1 MFPGQG
7 SGWVGMG
14 RGLYGVFPV
23 FAEAFDGVCGLLE
36 GELGGVLPVGVG
48 LRDVVFGEVELG
60 SGVGTGVAQAGLFA
74 VGVGLVGLL
83 GSWGVRPDWVVG
95 HSVGEV
101 CAAWVAGVLSLE
113 DACVLVG
120 ARGRLMEGVGA
131 GGVMVA
137 VEASEGEVVPLLGGG
152 VWLGAVNGPRSVV
165 LSGVRGAVE
174 EAVAGFVGLGRRVR
188 WLEVADAFHSGLM
201 DGVLEEFRGVV
212 EGLELSDPVGVGVVS
227 SVSGGVVEAGVMSS
241 PGYWVEQISSAV
253 RFADA
258 VGVVEAAG
266 VVSFVEVGPGSVLSG
281 MVADSVAEG
290 SPAVGVPLLRKGR
303 DEVLSLVEGVG
314 RLHERGVTVDWEA
327 FFAGRGGRRVELPT
341 YAFQRERFWRDSVGG
356 AGGVGGVGHPLLGSV
371 VVLAGSGGVVLSG
384 RLSCATDPWLADH
397 VVAGSVVFP
406 GAGLVEL
413 VVAAGGRVGCG
424 RVEEL
429 ALVAPLVLP
438 ESGGVD
444 VQVIVGAVDGG
455 GRREVSVF
463 GRGEGLGEDEAGWVR
478 YASGVV
484 VEESGEG
491 SGVGVVSGL
500 SEWPPAGAEP
510 VVVEGMY
517 EDLAAEGL
525 SYGPAFQGVRAA
537 WRRGEEMFAE
547 VVLPGSVG
555 AEAGRFGVHPVLL
568 DAALHVVALR
578 GGGLGEV
585 VVPFAWSGVE
595 LFASGASRV
604 RVRVSPVD
612 AGGVRV
618 EIADALGVPVG
629 LVESLV
635 VRSLGEGL
643 VPGVG

>member
-1 MFPGQG
+1 
-7 SGWVGMG
+7 
-14 RGLYGVFPV
+14 
-23 FAEAFDGVCGLLE
+23 
-36 GELGGVLPVGVG
+36 
-48 LRDVVFGEVELG
+48 
-60 SGVGTGVAQAGLFA
+60 
-74 VGVGLVGLL
+74 
-83 GSWGVRPDWVVG
+83 
-95 HSVGEV
+95 
-101 CAAWVAGVLSLE
+101 
-113 DACVLVG
+113 
-120 ARGRLMEGVGA
+120 
-131 GGVMVA
+131 
-137 VEASEGEVVPLLGGG
+137 
-152 VWLGAVNGPRSVV
+152 
-165 LSGVRGAVE
+165 
-174 EAVAGFVGLGRRVR
+174 
-188 WLEVADAFHSGLM
+188 
-201 DGVLEEFRGVV
+201 
-212 EGLELSDPVGVGVVS
+212 
-227 SVSGGVVEAGVMSS
+227 
-241 PGYWVEQISSAV
+241 
-253 RFADA
+253 FADA

-281 MVADSVAEG
+281 MVADSVGEG

-303 DEVLSLVEGVG
+303 DEETSLVTGLAQ
-314 RLHERGVTVDWEA
+314 LHARGVTVDWEA

-500 SEWPPAGAEP
+500 SEWPPVGAEP

-537 WRRGEEMFAE
+537 WRRGEETFAE
-547 VVLPGSVG
+547 IGT
-555 AEAGRFGVHPVLL
+555 EALGRDLNRFTLHPALL
-568 DAALHVVALR
+568 DAALHTLALQDGVGIR
-578 GGGLGEV
+578 L
-585 VVPFAWSGVE
+585 PFTWSGVE
-595 LFASGASRV
+595 LYEGGTGADTLRV
-604 RVRVSPVD
+604 RLRATSADVASVD
-612 AGGVRV
+612 
-618 EIADALGVPVG
+618 IADDMGRPVAS
-629 LVESLV
+629 VESLV

-643 VPGVG
+643 VSGVGSGVDGLFGVEWVRV

>member
-1 MFPGQG
+1 
-7 SGWVGMG
+7 
-14 RGLYGVFPV
+14 
-23 FAEAFDGVCGLLE
+23 
-36 GELGGVLPVGVG
+36 
-48 LRDVVFGEVELG
+48 
-60 SGVGTGVAQAGLFA
+60 
-74 VGVGLVGLL
+74 
-83 GSWGVRPDWVVG
+83 
-95 HSVGEV
+95 
-101 CAAWVAGVLSLE
+101 
-113 DACVLVG
+113 
-120 ARGRLMEGVGA
+120 
-131 GGVMVA
+131 
-137 VEASEGEVVPLLGGG
+137 
-152 VWLGAVNGPRSVV
+152 
-165 LSGVRGAVE
+165 
-174 EAVAGFVGLGRRVR
+174 
-188 WLEVADAFHSGLM
+188 
-201 DGVLEEFRGVV
+201 
-212 EGLELSDPVGVGVVS
+212 
-227 SVSGGVVEAGVMSS
+227 
-241 PGYWVEQISSAV
+241 
-253 RFADA
+253 

-500 SEWPPAGAEP
+500 SEWPPVGAEP
-510 VVVEGMY
+510 VVVEVMY

-537 WRRGEEMFAE
+537 WRRGEETFAE

-578 GGGLGEV
+578 GGGSGEV
-585 VVPFAWSGVE
+585 AVPFAWSGVE

-643 VPGVG
+643 VSGVGSGVDGLFGVEWVRVEEGTPDSGPGDGVSWGELGEVLSGVGVVPDVVVLRVGSGAEVSGEGVRDVLGGVLTGVQGWLGEERLAGSRLVVVTEGAVDAGSGSGSGSGEGAGVVDVVGAAVWGLVRSVQNEHPGRVVLV